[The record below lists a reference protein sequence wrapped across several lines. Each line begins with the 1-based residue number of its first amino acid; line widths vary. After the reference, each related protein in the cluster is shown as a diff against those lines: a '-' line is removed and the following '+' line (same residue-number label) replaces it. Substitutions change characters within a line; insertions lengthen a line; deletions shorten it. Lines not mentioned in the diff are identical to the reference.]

1 MLDTKFWKKY
11 FEVYDFLNVLE
22 PYQKL
27 LAAFVEA
34 LGDVRGKKILDAGAG
49 TGNLAALLEKRGAEV
64 VGLDF
69 SREGLEIFKKK
80 LPNNQTIFHDLTK
93 PLPFP
98 DASFDAVVSNNTIY
112 TLPLE
117 TRPVV
122 FKEFF
127 RVLKPNGKIAI
138 SNVREGWKSLT
149 IYLAHICWSIKE
161 KGIIKTIA
169 DILHLLIP
177 TLRIFYF
184 NYLIQKENRNQTYSF
199 IKPNEQQKLLQSAGF
214 SNISRNR
221 FVYAN
226 QAILNFAV
234 KIQGT

>member
-1 MLDTKFWKKY
+1 MF
-11 FEVYDFLNVLE
+11 
-22 PYQKL
+22 
-27 LAAFVEA
+27 
-34 LGDVRGKKILDAGAG
+34 
-49 TGNLAALLEKRGAEV
+49 
-64 VGLDF
+64 
-69 SREGLEIFKKK
+69 
-80 LPNNQTIFHDLTK
+80 
-93 PLPFP
+93 
-98 DASFDAVVSNNTIY
+98 
-112 TLPLE
+112 
-117 TRPVV
+117 
-122 FKEFF
+122 
-127 RVLKPNGKIAI
+127 
-138 SNVREGWKSLT
+138 EGWKSLT

-161 KGIIKTIA
+161 KGISKTIA